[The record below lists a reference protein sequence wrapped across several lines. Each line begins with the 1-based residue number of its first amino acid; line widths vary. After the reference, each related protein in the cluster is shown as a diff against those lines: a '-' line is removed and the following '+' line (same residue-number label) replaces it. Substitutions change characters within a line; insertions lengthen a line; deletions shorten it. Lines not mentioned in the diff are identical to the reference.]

1 MFAWMLHRRRKDP
14 DQDPRERSLWG
25 DLISLGMVFPL
36 CIVLGY
42 YGGGWLGAKLGFPEA
57 GKLVGLAWGI
67 AAAFWELY
75 KVTKKL
81 ERADSKHDGDDA
93 P

>member
-1 MFAWMLHRRRKDP
+1 M
-14 DQDPRERSLWG
+14 WG
-25 DLISLGMVFPL
+25 DLLSLGMVFPL

-42 YGGGWLGAKLGFPEA
+42 FAGRWAGGKLGYPTA
-57 GKLVGLAWGI
+57 GMWVGLVWGI

-81 ERADSKHDGDDA
+81 DRMDAVQGKSDEKPRDPHDSD
-93 P
+93 PR

>member
-1 MFAWMLHRRRKDP
+1 MLAWFLHRRRKDP
-14 DQDPRERSLWG
+14 DADPRERSLWG
-25 DLISLGMVFPL
+25 DLLSLGMVFPL
-36 CIVLGY
+36 CIVLGWY
-42 YGGGWLGAKLGFPEA
+42 AGGWLGGKLGHAEG
-57 GKLVGLAWGI
+57 GKLVGLVWGI

-81 ERADSKHDGDDA
+81 ERADSKNHGDDA